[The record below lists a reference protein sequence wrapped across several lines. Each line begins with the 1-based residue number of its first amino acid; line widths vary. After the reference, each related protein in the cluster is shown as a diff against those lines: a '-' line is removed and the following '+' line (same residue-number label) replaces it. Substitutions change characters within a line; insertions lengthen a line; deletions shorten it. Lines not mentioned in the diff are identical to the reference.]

1 MCGVG
6 PDADEAAEAGH
17 HSGDG
22 ADGRNET
29 PEERYDRNWV
39 ELLQELRVTQTGTQ
53 IISGFLLTLAF
64 QQRFTELDDFQITIY
79 VILVLL
85 AAASTA
91 LGLAPV
97 GLHRALFG
105 RHEKERIVGIANVLL
120 QTTLAVVAV
129 LTTGVVF
136 FIIDFTIGEPAGVIA
151 SAATLLFLGY
161 VLIALPRL
169 SRSRSDRAGKEP

>member
-1 MCGVG
+1 VCAVG
-6 PDADEAAEAGH
+6 PDAEEDADADRHAGH
-17 HSGDG
+17 D

-29 PEERYDRNWV
+29 PEQRYDRNWV

-64 QQRFTELDDFQITIY
+64 QQRFTELDTFQVTTY
-79 VILVLL
+79 VVLVLL

-105 RHEKERIVGIANVLL
+105 RHEKARIVRIANVLL
-120 QTTLAVVAV
+120 RTTLAVVSV
-129 LTTGVVF
+129 LTAGVVL
-136 FIIDFTIGEPAGVIA
+136 FILDFVLGRTAGVIA
-151 SAATLLFLGY
+151 SLATLLFLGY
-161 VLIALPRL
+161 ALAVLPRL
-169 SRSRSDRAGKEP
+169 SRSRR